1 MPAVVK
7 RLGHNANPAG
17 TAARTASP
25 GLRNQRLPGSL
36 NPAERYA
43 HGMRNGGDR
52 VPGGS
57 TGRRHRAADPE
68 RPPRIGATGG
78 ASLFTP
84 AYRASHPSAG
94 PYPGDNGPTGAGL
107 ADSGG
112 PTRSASGYGWPATE
126 QEPES
131 VWAADDQPDGDYGWT
146 EPGNAPAGYDQAADL
161 PGGGYSWATDDLTN
175 AGYSWYRD
183 DLDGARPVPERPISN
198 AVRGFPPAP
207 GEPLPTYPPGPF
219 AAWNRSASADDRGHV
234 SAQAPVTGYADSS
247 GQAAVATITP
257 DEFDTNHSI
266 PAIKDPVLGSPER
279 ARTGTSTRHASASS
293 PGAARTSGA
302 ARPSGSARPSS
313 SARSPGSTR
322 SPGSR
327 SPGST
332 RSPDAARA
340 PGATRGRASG
350 SHGGRALHAESGRAG
365 AHARQQPVRLAIGA
379 AIVII
384 AAVTAVLVIPSL
396 GSSPSASH
404 PKATGSPRTTPSPV
418 VQTPTPPPGPWLF
431 IGARTTDPVP
441 LTMQELYPLSFID
454 AGVYYGRTVSAKS
467 TNCTAAIIGSALQAA
482 VQQAG
487 CTQVLRA
494 TYLARHIGS
503 MATIGVLNLKSFA
516 AATKAAGAA
525 GRSDFIAQLP
535 ANTGPTHLIGNGTG
549 IEVPLVK
556 GHYLILVWAEFIK
569 LHAPR
574 TKIQRQELSTFM
586 QVLVQQTVNGSLST
600 RMVDGKPSPPG

>member
-146 EPGNAPAGYDQAADL
+146 EPGNAPADYDQAADL

-183 DLDGARPVPERPISN
+183 DLDGLAQCRSGRSATRSAASRRLQENRCRPTRLGPSRPGT
-198 AVRGFPPAP
+198 AVRR
-207 GEPLPTYPPGPF
+207 LTI
-219 AAWNRSASADDRGHV
+219 ADTCPR
-234 SAQAPVTGYADSS
+234 
-247 GQAAVATITP
+247 
-257 DEFDTNHSI
+257 
-266 PAIKDPVLGSPER
+266 R
-279 ARTGTSTRHASASS
+279 
-293 PGAARTSGA
+293 
-302 ARPSGSARPSS
+302 
-313 SARSPGSTR
+313 
-322 SPGSR
+322 
-327 SPGST
+327 
-332 RSPDAARA
+332 
-340 PGATRGRASG
+340 
-350 SHGGRALHAESGRAG
+350 
-365 AHARQQPVRLAIGA
+365 RQ
-379 AIVII
+379 
-384 AAVTAVLVIPSL
+384 
-396 GSSPSASH
+396 
-404 PKATGSPRTTPSPV
+404 
-418 VQTPTPPPGPWLF
+418 
-431 IGARTTDPVP
+431 
-441 LTMQELYPLSFID
+441 
-454 AGVYYGRTVSAKS
+454 
-467 TNCTAAIIGSALQAA
+467 
-482 VQQAG
+482 
-487 CTQVLRA
+487 
-494 TYLARHIGS
+494 
-503 MATIGVLNLKSFA
+503 
-516 AATKAAGAA
+516 
-525 GRSDFIAQLP
+525 
-535 ANTGPTHLIGNGTG
+535 
-549 IEVPLVK
+549 
-556 GHYLILVWAEFIK
+556 
-569 LHAPR
+569 
-574 TKIQRQELSTFM
+574 
-586 QVLVQQTVNGSLST
+586 
-600 RMVDGKPSPPG
+600 